1 MKKIILITVIL
12 CASSFTLA
20 ADPKASSIA
29 MDSKNQ
35 HMQMHEQMAK
45 AHQQAAECLKSG
57 KSEEECRK
65 DFHEMCKES
74 GAPDKCGSWMM
85 KNKSGKKTK

>member
-1 MKKIILITVIL
+1 MKKIILMAMIFCST
-12 CASSFTLA
+12 SFSLA
-20 ADPKASSIA
+20 ADDKTSAKGT
-29 MDSKNQ
+29 DSKSQ
-35 HMQMHEQMAK
+35 HTQMHEHMAK

-85 KNKSGKKTK
+85 KNKKGSKAK